1 LVLVEGH
8 MRAALWFAAHWR
20 APSNGLTHPLPELFP
35 ALGTENAPQI
45 GMLQSQQQPCL
56 YRQAVQCHDAFT
68 QIISLPQRGQE
79 LSSVV
84 VGPARSPGLQ
94 AVDVGRASAMT

>member
-1 LVLVEGH
+1 
-8 MRAALWFAAHWR
+8 
-20 APSNGLTHPLPELFP
+20 
-35 ALGTENAPQI
+35 
-45 GMLQSQQQPCL
+45 L

-84 VGPARSPGLQ
+84 VGPVRSPGRQ